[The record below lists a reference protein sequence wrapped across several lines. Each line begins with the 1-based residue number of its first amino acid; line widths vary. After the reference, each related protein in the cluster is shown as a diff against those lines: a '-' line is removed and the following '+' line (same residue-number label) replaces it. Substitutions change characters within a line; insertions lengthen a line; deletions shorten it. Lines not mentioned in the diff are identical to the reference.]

1 MEFFSTV
8 LGLVAFI
15 FILGLIIAVHEGGHF
30 FFARRAG
37 ILAREFAFGMGP
49 ILWKKKK
56 GETVYSVRAFPIGGF
71 CAIAGEE
78 LEDDPFKDRP
88 RVKLDI
94 KNGVIHG
101 FYLNVEDDDIKLPV
115 YDIMK
120 YDIFDQEETG
130 HLYMEVIKEGE
141 RLRFSV
147 DPQAMVYL
155 EKIEYQIAP
164 YNRTLG
170 AKSKRARAMVMFGGP
185 LMNFLLAIIAFFTF
199 ALVRGFPNT
208 NSNKISGI
216 SEDNPTLAYE
226 AGLRNNDQIT
236 NLKSGDLDL
245 VINSWADVST
255 FMASY
260 TSGGKI
266 TPIEVEYVRNN
277 QTATTKFLPS
287 ILFSSLAIEGQI
299 YYVNNNPVGIKVLN
313 YISASD
319 GMINNSALEQYYTNK
334 ELIITKFNNID
345 ATNLKEVFTLLNS
358 YQGNNE
364 MDALNKI
371 ELTILSDGEA
381 ATVKVQPYSKA
392 IMDYQ
397 MKTNGIPI
405 VKVAMGISSSYQF
418 NFLKSIGYGFTETL
432 NSSTAVFSTLKMLFT
447 RIISVK
453 SLSSFVGIGAVTVK
467 LAKQGILPLL
477 HWLGL
482 LSVNIGLMNLLP
494 IPALDGGRL
503 VFLGYEAITKKKPNQ
518 KVETWL
524 IGITMLLLFGLMIFV
539 TINEIIRIF

>member
-1 MEFFSTV
+1 MEFLGTV

-94 KNGVIHG
+94 KNEVIHG
-101 FYLNVEDDDIKLPV
+101 FYLNVENDDIKLPV
-115 YDIMK
+115 YDIME

-130 HLYMEVIKEGE
+130 NLYMEVIREGE
-141 RLRFSV
+141 RFKFSV

-155 EKIEYQIAP
+155 EKLEYQIAP

-185 LMNFLLAIIAFFTF
+185 LMNFLLAILAFFIF
-199 ALVRGFPNT
+199 ALMRGFPNT
-208 NSNKISGI
+208 NSNKVSGMD
-216 SEDNPTLAYE
+216 EDNPTLAYE
-226 AGLRNNDQIT
+226 AGLRNNDKIT
-236 NLKSGDLDL
+236 KLKSGNLEL
-245 VINSWADVST
+245 VINAWDDISN

-260 TSGGKI
+260 TNAGKI

-277 QTATTKFLPS
+277 QTATTNVLPS

-299 YYVNNNPVGIKVLN
+299 HYVNNNPVGIKVLN

-319 GMINNSALEQYYTNK
+319 GMINNSALEKYYTK
-334 ELIITKFNNID
+334 ELIITKFNNIE
-345 ATNLKEVFTLLNS
+345 ATNLGEVFALLNNF
-358 YQGNNE
+358 QGNNE

-371 ELTILSDGEA
+371 ELTILSDGET

-397 MKTNGIPI
+397 MKTNGIPV
-405 VKVAMGISSSYQF
+405 VKVAMGISPSYKF

-539 TINEIIRIF
+539 TINEILRIF

>member
-381 ATVKVQPYSKA
+381 TTVKVQPYSKA